1 MWRTSNVVKPG
12 KTGQESYRL
21 HKGSAVDAFGSS
33 DVLLFDQF
41 RLHSRGGGLFR
52 QDAAGAWTPVE
63 IGARALE
70 VLGVLVERHGDV
82 VSRDEIMR
90 AVWPGIAVEEHNLTV
105 QISTLRRVLDQGRS
119 GDSCIRTV
127 PGRGYRLVASRP
139 GPPRL
144 SIVVLP
150 FENLSGD
157 RSEDYLAEAIT
168 DDLTTDLSRIP
179 GMLVVARQSAY
190 AYRRSMDVRKIG
202 EELSVRY
209 ALKGS
214 MRRLGSVLRV
224 NAQLL
229 ATETGSHLW
238 ADRFDQ
244 QLKDLSAGQEE
255 IVRRVGHT
263 LNVAVMDIESA
274 RSKRERPTNPDAFDL
289 IIRAQSIH
297 LHPMG
302 LQEHEERIG
311 LFQQALRLDPSSVL
325 ALSGLATELT
335 RLTAIANTEDE
346 LEQAAALIETAAAIS
361 PNHRSVLDATAYLL
375 FHQGRNTEAFRA
387 YERLLDE
394 YPNHGPAYNQMG
406 YCLVRTGRAEEAIPM
421 IERAIRLDPRSPFN
435 YSRYENMSMA
445 LLMIGRDEE
454 AIGWSQRALA
464 ANPTVFPHLRAQHN
478 IRMAAA
484 NARLGYFDEAHRLL
498 TDANRIWPYDTVRT
512 HWPDDPSSTV
522 LTLQIERYQAAL
534 RLAGH
539 RDHAEEEADFGIAP
553 DAALH
558 RDLAGLTPIVAP
570 GATTIRTAELQQLL
584 AERRP
589 IVIDPMMYSWGRS
602 IPGAIGLK
610 RTGWGSSFSD
620 AAQGRLCR
628 KMQTLAEGDLST
640 PIVAIG
646 FNSERFDGRN
656 LALRLVKLGYTNVYW
671 YRSGREAWEANGLP
685 ERAVD
690 VQPW

>member
-12 KTGQESYRL
+12 KTGQESFRR
-21 HKGSAVDAFGSS
+21 HKGSAVDALGSS
-33 DVLLFDQF
+33 DVYLFDQF
-41 RLHSRGGGLFR
+41 RLQSRGGGLFR
-52 QDAAGAWTPVE
+52 QNSAGAWTPVE
-63 IGARALE
+63 IGTRALE
-70 VLGVLVERHGDV
+70 VLGVLVGRHGKV

-90 AVWPGIAVEEHNLTV
+90 TVWPGIAVEEHNLTV
-105 QISTLRRVLDQGRS
+105 QISTLRRVLDQGRR
-119 GDSCIRTV
+119 GESCIRTV
-127 PGRGYRLVASRP
+127 PGRGYRLVASHP
-139 GPPRL
+139 APPRL

-150 FENLSGD
+150 FENLSSD
-157 RSEDYLAEAIT
+157 RNEDYLAEAIT

-179 GMLVVARQSAY
+179 GMLVIARQSACT
-190 AYRRSMDVRKIG
+190 YRRSMDVRKIG
-202 EELSVRY
+202 EELGVRY

-214 MRRLGSVLRV
+214 MRRLGSALRV
-224 NAQLL
+224 NAQLI
-229 ATETGSHLW
+229 AAETGSHLW

-255 IVRRVGHT
+255 IVRRVGRT

-289 IIRAQSIH
+289 IIRGQSIF

-302 LQEHEERIG
+302 LQEHEERIA

-335 RLTAIANTEDE
+335 RLTAIAGAEDE
-346 LEQAAALIETAAAIS
+346 LERAAALIETAAAIS
-361 PNHRSVLDATAYLL
+361 PSHRSVLDATAYLL
-375 FHQGRNTEAFRA
+375 FHQGRNTEALRA

-394 YPNHGPAYNQMG
+394 YPNHGPAYNQIG
-406 YCLVRTGRAEEAIPM
+406 YCLVRIGRAEEAIPM

-445 LLMIGRDEE
+445 LLMIGSDEE

-484 NARLGYFDEAHRLL
+484 HARLGHLDEAHRLL
-498 TDANRIWPYDTVRT
+498 TNANRIWPYDTVRT
-512 HWPDDPSSTV
+512 HWPDDPSSTT
-522 LTLQIERYQAAL
+522 LTQQIERYQAAL

-553 DAALH
+553 DATLH

-570 GATTIRTAELQQLL
+570 GATTIRTAELQRLL

-610 RTGWGSSFSD
+610 RAGWGSSSSD
-620 AAQGRLCR
+620 ATQGRLCR
-628 KMQTLAEGDLST
+628 KMQTLAEGDLTT

-656 LALRLVKLGYTNVYW
+656 LALRLVALGYTNVYW
-671 YRSGREAWEANGLP
+671 YRGGREAWEVNGLP
-685 ERAVD
+685 ESAVD